1 MQLRRFFQNEKN
13 VIFPD
18 LLILMMNLSLIRQR
32 QLNILLYGQLGQFF
46 FGWSVG
52 KVIIIILL
60 SFRADTFEN
69 KKY

>member
-46 FGWSVG
+46 FWLVCWKSNNNNTAKFQGRH
-52 KVIIIILL
+52 I
-60 SFRADTFEN
+60 
-69 KKY
+69 